1 MAQLHGVAHDA
12 SLARPIPQHHPL
24 EAEGT
29 NRQPQTPRSG
39 VITVALRTKA
49 ELYQAWMPFIRG
61 GGLFVASTRAH
72 DLGDEVFLVLT
83 LMHDPTKI
91 TIRGTVVW
99 LNPANASG
107 ARPQGF
113 GVGLENEP
121 VAEELRKLI
130 ETLLAGALG
139 SSRPTHTL

>member
-12 SLARPIPQHHPL
+12 SLARPIPQTPA

-39 VITVALRTKA
+39 VLTVALRTKV
-49 ELYQAWMPFIRG
+49 ELYEAWMPFIRG
-61 GGLFVASTRAH
+61 GGLFIPSSRAH
-72 DLGDEVFLVLT
+72 DLGDEVFLLLT
-83 LMHDPTKI
+83 LMQDPAKI
-91 TIRGTVVW
+91 PIRGTVVW
-99 LNPANASG
+99 VNPANMPGS
-107 ARPQGF
+107 RPQGF

-121 VAEELRKLI
+121 IAEELRKLI
-130 ETLLAGALG
+130 EKLLAGALR